1 MYNRYIPED
10 TSYTWVGE
18 EAQPAW
24 IPGAAHH
31 RNSSQRPSQTGKRA
45 GTSQRNQSFS
55 QGHRPTGGKSS
66 KNTWLGGLE
75 SLTGLLQGEKA
86 GGMGGIL
93 KRWSGENWDT
103 GDILL
108 LLIVLYLLVE
118 GEDLDLVIALGIVLV
133 MGLGSDKKEE
143 E

>member
-1 MYNRYIPED
+1 
-10 TSYTWVGE
+10 
-18 EAQPAW
+18 
-24 IPGAAHH
+24 
-31 RNSSQRPSQTGKRA
+31 
-45 GTSQRNQSFS
+45 
-55 QGHRPTGGKSS
+55 
-66 KNTWLGGLE
+66 
-75 SLTGLLQGEKA
+75 
-86 GGMGGIL
+86 MGGIL

-143 E
+143 AYGGGRPKPPLCVFSRKAVEGRAVW